1 MWISDDN
8 NPWLRAH
15 DRDTKQRVESEDIL
29 LYKDGHGF
37 MALGIWSDGTTM
49 WVNAMP
55 YRWYPGRTAFSSGIY
70 TVDLST
76 GDIERA
82 DGFEGL
88 RDANGRR
95 RSRGI
100 WSDGE
105 TMWVAAPNGKIQ
117 AYDLDTGARRSNFDI
132 ATTLGQRTAAGPWRA
147 VVRRRIHVLRRANRR
162 RHPHLPPH

>member
-49 WVNAMP
+49 WV
-55 YRWYPGRTAFSSGIY
+55 
-70 TVDLST
+70 
-76 GDIERA
+76 
-82 DGFEGL
+82 
-88 RDANGRR
+88 
-95 RSRGI
+95 
-100 WSDGE
+100 
-105 TMWVAAPNGKIQ
+105 AAPNGKIQ

-132 ATTLGQRTAAGPWRA
+132 ATTRSGNGLPLDPGGLWSDGEYMFYGEQTGDD
-147 VVRRRIHVLRRANRR
+147 IHIYRLTS
-162 RHPHLPPH
+162 